1 MICLGMANSQ
11 ENNVRITF
19 KPTHKNKKQE
29 LLLKATQKVAI
40 QVASMDIIYKVKG
53 KQSRYLI

>member
-1 MICLGMANSQ
+1 MANSQ

-19 KPTHKNKKQE
+19 KLTHKNKKQE